1 MYRGGYPPPSS
12 GGAYPPPSSGG
23 AYPPPPMI
31 GGAYSSQAGGFSGS
45 KTSFL
50 AFINCFFSPLFIYL
64 KKRFKS

>member
-31 GGAYSSQAGGFSGS
+31 GGAYSSQAGGYSGS
-45 KTSFL
+45 KTFFW
-50 AFINCFFSPLFIYL
+50 AFINCFFFSSFYLFT
-64 KKRFKS
+64 KKIIF